1 MESLVALGTSGLI
14 FYVGYEICAEVLAG
28 PRMLPT
34 QIPWAVVGIGST
46 IVITWWFSRYELKKG
61 RETGSPSLVADA
73 RHVWSDMLSSLV
85 ILVSLLGAATGVYL
99 DHYAALVVV
108 VFIGRTAIGIF
119 LDAVRVLLDASLD
132 NTSLNRIRILE
143 NPYLEEEKS
152 KGIKVA
158 EWLLENGLDVLI
170 SHHDQA
176 SKGPQFVLGN
186 SGAEILLT
194 EERQAD
200 NVLSMVQAK
209 TKKYTGRNAA
219 QMESTS

>member
-1 MESLVALGTSGLI
+1 
-14 FYVGYEICAEVLAG
+14 
-28 PRMLPT
+28 MLPT
-34 QIPWAVVGIGST
+34 QIPWAALGIGST

-132 NTSLNRIRILE
+132 NTSLTRIRTL
-143 NPYLEEEKS
+143 
-152 KGIKVA
+152 
-158 EWLLENGLDVLI
+158 VLA
-170 SHHDQA
+170 D
-176 SKGPQFVLGN
+176 PRVV
-186 SGAEILLT
+186 EINEL
-194 EERQAD
+194 RA
-200 NVLSMVQAK
+200 
-209 TKKYTGRNAA
+209 RNAGRYKFV
-219 QMESTS
+219 ELDITLRVSDLERGHRISEELETG